1 MIVFSG
7 LKNKAGPCR
16 LRPRPPDVPPSSSLD
31 ATRTVTGARCFRVGG
46 EGADAEH
53 EELGR
58 GEGADAEHGGA
69 QSEERAPMRNRRS
82 LAACRRGAA
91 AGGGG
96 EARKRRSSAARTR
109 AWRLGAEE
117 RRGGSYAGDE
127 EELEVG
133 RACEVDAAL

>member
-1 MIVFSG
+1 M
-7 LKNKAGPCR
+7 
-16 LRPRPPDVPPSSSLD
+16 PPSSSLD
-31 ATRTVTGARCFRVGG
+31 ATSTVTGARCLLVGG

-53 EELGR
+53 QELGG

-82 LAACRRGAA
+82 LAACRRGAT
-91 AGGGG
+91 AGGGW
-96 EARKRRSSAARTR
+96 EARKRRSLAAWTR
-109 AWRLGAEE
+109 AWRLGSEE

-133 RACEVDAAL
+133 REGEVDAALRRTRRHGGEAE